1 MQTYYYNLSGGIN
14 QSSTKTELGLNTK
27 NIFWADSVN
36 IEILQNR
43 GIIRQKGNI
52 KLLTIPTEEKI
63 VAIQELKYG
72 SKIRLVIISNSGD
85 IYIYNKDNDTFLKLD
100 TTIEFSKKISFVKY
114 LNGVLICSDKNK
126 LLFLQNDEKFTL
138 SDCNLKDV
146 KENDICTNIVAVYKG
161 RIWAAKESTL
171 YYSALGKFDDF
182 QTSDDAGYINN
193 FYTDSDK
200 IIALKPYKD
209 YLAIYKEKSVYLL
222 SGSSPDDFA
231 IIPFADKGTCSNES
245 VVNVNNKQYF
255 FTDGIYPLEVGTLN
269 QVMIGECI
277 SYKIKS
283 EFSKF
288 DSEKLNKVFALHY
301 EAKNQVWYFI
311 PYSNSEYFNT
321 VWINDYVNKAW
332 YKRVLPQNITCA
344 CVFNDKILTADDIG
358 NVYME
363 DIGNSFDG
371 KPINFMWKSPFLSL
385 GNPSVRKS
393 IDEFYFILDE
403 TYENNFTFSV
413 FKNFDSENRDD
424 VEQIFSTNLDNLHWS
439 DDYKI
444 LNDVWDSEENLSLW
458 SVSADSMYK
467 AEISEANYSVQLCVE
482 GSELANSVAIIGI
495 EFKEIYTE

>member
-36 IEILQNR
+36 MEILQNR

-52 KLLTIPTEEKI
+52 KFLTIPTEEKI

-114 LNGVLICSDKNK
+114 LNGLLICSDKNK

-146 KENDICTNIVAVYKG
+146 NENDICTNIVAVYKG
-161 RIWAAKESTL
+161 RIWAAKNSTL

-193 FYTDSDK
+193 FYTDADK
-200 IIALKPYKD
+200 IVALKPYKD
-209 YLAIYKEKSVYLL
+209 YLAIYKEKAVYLL

-255 FTDGIYPLEVGTLN
+255 FTDGIYPLEVGNLN

-277 SYKIKS
+277 SHKIKL

-288 DSEKLNKVFALHY
+288 NSEELNRVFTLHY

-321 VWINDYVNKAW
+321 IWINDYVNKAW

-358 NVYME
+358 NIYME
-363 DIGNSFDG
+363 DVGNSFDG

-424 VEQIFSTNLDNLHWS
+424 IEQIFSTNLDNLHWS
-439 DDYKI
+439 DDYKN
-444 LNDVWDSEENLSLW
+444 LNDVWDSDENLSFW
-458 SVSADSMYK
+458 SVSADTMYK
-467 AEISEANYSVQLCVE
+467 AEISEANFSIQLCVE
-482 GSELANSVAIIGI
+482 GSELASSAAIIGI

>member
-52 KLLTIPTEEKI
+52 KFLTIPTEEKI

-114 LNGVLICSDKNK
+114 LNGLLICSDKNK

-146 KENDICTNIVAVYKG
+146 NENDICTNIVAVYKG
-161 RIWAAKESTL
+161 RIWAAKNSTL

-193 FYTDSDK
+193 FYTDADK
-200 IIALKPYKD
+200 IVALKPYKD
-209 YLAIYKEKSVYLL
+209 YLAIYKEKAVYLL

-255 FTDGIYPLEVGTLN
+255 FTDGIYPLEVGNLN

-277 SYKIKS
+277 SHKIKL

-288 DSEKLNKVFALHY
+288 NSEELNRVFTLHY

-321 VWINDYVNKAW
+321 IWINDYVNKAW

-358 NVYME
+358 NIYME
-363 DIGNSFDG
+363 DVGNSFDG

-424 VEQIFSTNLDNLHWS
+424 IEQIFSTNLDNLHWS
-439 DDYKI
+439 DDYKN
-444 LNDVWDSEENLSLW
+444 LNDVWDSDENLSFW
-458 SVSADSMYK
+458 SVSADTMYK
-467 AEISEANYSVQLCVE
+467 AEISETNYSVQLCVE
-482 GSELANSVAIIGI
+482 GSELASSAAIIGI